1 MRSIHSVTVHGL
13 LVGALAMMGC
23 GGDDASGSG
32 GAGGS
37 SSSSS
42 TSSSWAS
49 GTSSSTS
56 TGSASGSGGGTVEP
70 GEHCSG
76 CARFSVPLA
85 RAGQATQFFIG
96 FDEAID
102 LTGATVTF
110 RVRAHTGTSGGV
122 QPFVQNG
129 VSLFWAYIGFTWSP
143 VADLGEWTEIKI
155 DVDAAAAASPNF
167 NRTLVEMIGLQVT
180 AGDTGP
186 WTNPTV
192 IYVDSITVTRPGST
206 SGQRKAGGASGERGE
221 GGAGGT
227 GGDGGA
233 SGVGGAG
240 GTSGDGGA
248 SGVGGAGGT
257 SGDGGASGVGGA
269 GGTSGDGG
277 AGGTSGVGGAGGTS
291 GDGGAGG
298 TSGAGG
304 EGGTAGAGG
313 EGGAGGTGGE
323 GGMAGA
329 GGEGGMAGAGGEGGA
344 GGTGGEG
351 GAGQGGTGGEG
362 GEGGSGADVIHV
374 VGPFEF
380 TTSVEPLVIGNYMPV
395 AGSTLLH
402 IPE

>member
-1 MRSIHSVTVHGL
+1 MRSFHSVTVHGL

-37 SSSSS
+37 PSGSS

-49 GTSSSTS
+49 GTGSSTS
-56 TGSASGSGGGTVEP
+56 TGSASGTGSGGGTVEP
-70 GEHCSG
+70 GEQCSG
-76 CARFSVPLA
+76 CARLSVPLTG
-85 RAGQATQFFIG
+85 RRQATQFFIG

-110 RVRAHTGTSGGV
+110 RVKAHTGTSGGV

-129 VSLFWAYIGFTWSP
+129 DELFYANIGYTWNP
-143 VADLGEWTEIKI
+143 IADLGEWTEFTI
-155 DVDAAAAASPNF
+155 DVDAAAAASPFF
-167 NRTLVEMIGLQVT
+167 NRTLVEVIGLQVT

-192 IYVDSITVTRPGST
+192 IYVDSITVTRPSGA
-206 SGQRKAGGASGERGE
+206 SGQRKAGGSSDEFGE
-221 GGAGGT
+221 
-227 GGDGGA
+227 
-233 SGVGGAG
+233 GGAG

-269 GGTSGDGG
+269 GGTGGDGGASGVGGAGGTSGDGG
-277 AGGTSGVGGAGGTS
+277 AGGASGVGGAGGTS

-304 EGGTAGAGG
+304 EGGTAGAG
-313 EGGAGGTGGE
+313 
-323 GGMAGA
+323 A
-329 GGEGGMAGAGGEGGA
+329 GGEGGTAGAGGEGGA
-344 GGTGGEG
+344 GGAGGTGGDVGGSGGEG
-351 GAGQGGTGGEG
+351 GAGQGGEG

-380 TTSVEPLVIGNYMPV
+380 TTGVEPMVIGNYMPV
-395 AGSTLLH
+395 PGSTLLH
-402 IPE
+402 IPD

>member
-1 MRSIHSVTVHGL
+1 MRSLHSVTVHGL

-32 GAGGS
+32 GAGGGPS
-37 SSSSS
+37 GSS

-49 GTSSSTS
+49 GTGSSTS
-56 TGSASGSGGGTVEP
+56 TGSATGTGGGTVDP
-70 GEHCSG
+70 GEQCSG
-76 CARFSVPLA
+76 CARLSVPLTG
-85 RAGQATQFFIG
+85 RGQATQFFIG
-96 FDEAID
+96 FDQAID

-110 RVRAHTGTSGGV
+110 RVKAHAGASGGL
-122 QPFVQNG
+122 QPYVQNG
-129 VSLFWAYIGFTWSP
+129 DELFYAYIGYTWNP
-143 VADLGEWTEIKI
+143 VADLGEWTELTI
-155 DVDAAAAASPNF
+155 DVDAAAAASAGF

-192 IYVDSITVTRPGST
+192 IYVDSITVTRPSST
-206 SGQRKAGGASGERGE
+206 SGQRKAGGASDEFGE

-227 GGDGGA
+227 SGDGGA
-233 SGVGGAG
+233 SGEGGAG

-277 AGGTSGVGGAGGTS
+277 AGGASGVGGAGGTS

-304 EGGTAGAGG
+304 EGGTAGAG
-313 EGGAGGTGGE
+313 
-323 GGMAGA
+323 A
-329 GGEGGMAGAGGEGGA
+329 GGEGGTAGAGGEGGA
-344 GGTGGEG
+344 GGDGGTGGSGGEG
-351 GAGQGGTGGEG
+351 GAGQGGS
-362 GEGGSGADVIHV
+362 GGSGGSGPDVIHV

-380 TTSVEPLVIGNYMPV
+380 TTSVEPMAISNYMPV

>member
-42 TSSSWAS
+42 SSSSWAS
-49 GTSSSTS
+49 GTGSSTS
-56 TGSASGSGGGTVEP
+56 TGSTTGSGGGTVEP
-70 GEHCSG
+70 GEQCPG
-76 CARFSVPLA
+76 CARLSVPLTG
-85 RAGQATQFFIG
+85 RRQATQFFIG

-110 RVRAHTGTSGGV
+110 RVKAHTGTSGGV

-129 VSLFWAYIGFTWSP
+129 DELFYANIGYTWNP
-143 VADLGEWTEIKI
+143 IAELGEWTEFKI
-155 DVDAAAAASPNF
+155 DVDAAAAASPGF
-167 NRTLVEMIGLQVT
+167 NRTLVEVIGLQVT

-192 IYVDSITVTRPGST
+192 IYVDSITVTRPSST
-206 SGQRKAGGASGERGE
+206 SGQRKAGGASDEFGED
-221 GGAGGT
+221 GAGGT
-227 GGDGGA
+227 SGDGGA

-277 AGGTSGVGGAGGTS
+277 AGGVGGAGGTS

-298 TSGAGG
+298 TGGAGGEGGTAGAGG

-313 EGGAGGTGGE
+313 EGGAGG
-323 GGMAGA
+323 A
-329 GGEGGMAGAGGEGGA
+329 GGA
-344 GGTGGEG
+344 GGDVGGSGGEG
-351 GAGQGGTGGEG
+351 GAGQGGSGGSGGEG
-362 GEGGSGADVIHV
+362 GAGPDVIHV

-380 TTSVEPLVIGNYMPV
+380 TTSVEPMVIGNYMPV
-395 AGSTLLH
+395 PGSTLLH